1 MADLKS
7 KVFNNNKNNIQ
18 SEKKLRAIKILNEEF
33 KDLNKSPIY
42 NIGVTVG
49 LINKDNIFEWRFTLL
64 GPKET
69 SYELGMFYGKII
81 FSEDYPKMGPIISFI
96 TPIYHPNVKHLK
108 DNNNSFQLGNVS
120 VSFLNNWNPGTKI
133 REILAKL
140 YTIFY
145 MANPECCYDKNIG
158 KEYKENR
165 GLYELK
171 VKYFTKKYASPMKKL
186 NEYDKDWD
194 FTVDEKDPKFIKLK
208 EQLNKDKNDG
218 TNNSNKSIDNNQVN
232 KQIKKT
238 NSPDEN
244 ENNGIKLTFYFSGD
258 KIEIQCKSNDIIRDV
273 ISRVKSRF
281 SWKNI
286 SNEIMFV
293 CGCKRMTNMDI
304 SVEDAGI
311 KNYSS
316 ILMIDTHDIIY
327 S

>member
-18 SEKKLRAIKILNEEF
+18 SEKKLRAIKILNEEL
-33 KDLNKSPIY
+33 KDLGKSPMS
-42 NIGVTVG
+42 NIGFTVG
-49 LINKDNIFEWRFTLL
+49 LINEDNIFEWRFTLL

-69 SYELGMFYGKII
+69 SYELGMFFGKII
-81 FSEDYPKMGPIISFI
+81 FSEDYPEMRPIISFI

-171 VKYFTKKYASPMKKL
+171 VKYFTKKYASPFNLK
-186 NEYDKDWD
+186 EYDKDWD
-194 FTVDEKDPKFIKLK
+194 FTTDEKDPKFTKSK
-208 EQLNKDKNDG
+208 EQLNKDKSDESNK
-218 TNNSNKSIDNNQVN
+218 NNKSINNNHVN
-232 KQIKKT
+232 KKIKKT
-238 NSPDEN
+238 DSPDEN
-244 ENNGIKLTFYFSGD
+244 KNNDIKLTFYFSD
-258 KIEIQCKSNDIIRDV
+258 DEMEIQCKSKDIIGDV

-286 SNEIMFV
+286 SDEIMYIFN
-293 CGCKRMTNMDI
+293 CNRITNMDI
-304 SVEDAGI
+304 SIEDAGI
-311 KNYSS
+311 KNYYE

-327 S
+327 C

>member
-33 KDLNKSPIY
+33 EDLGNSPMS

-81 FSEDYPKMGPIISFI
+81 FSEDYPEMRPIISFI

-108 DNNNSFQLGNVS
+108 DNNNNFQLGKVS
-120 VSFLNNWNPGTKI
+120 VSFLNGWKPGTKI

-145 MANPECCYDKNIG
+145 MANPECCYDNNIG

-171 VKYFTKKYASPMKKL
+171 VKYFTEKYASPFNLK
-186 NEYDKDWD
+186 EYDKDWD
-194 FTVDEKDPKFIKLK
+194 FTIDEKDPKFIKLK
-208 EQLNKDKNDG
+208 EQLNKDKSDESNK
-218 TNNSNKSIDNNQVN
+218 NNKSINNNHVD
-232 KQIKKT
+232 KKIKKT
-238 NSPDEN
+238 DSPDEN
-244 ENNGIKLTFYFSGD
+244 KNNDIKLTFYFSD
-258 KIEIQCKSNDIIRDV
+258 DEMEIQCKSKDIIGDV

-286 SNEIMFV
+286 SDEIMYIHN
-293 CGCKRMTNMDI
+293 CNRITNMDI
-304 SVEDAGI
+304 SIEDAGI
-311 KNYSS
+311 KNDCLV
-316 ILMIDTHDIIY
+316 LMIDTHDIMY
-327 S
+327 C